1 MLRVIGAAV
10 RGARHEKLGEPLQ
23 DAFMSMVDRDKLYVS
38 IADGHG
44 SKLHFRSHIG
54 SSLAVI
60 ASSEILK
67 HHAEQIARQESYDDR
82 RRSAVNVITAII
94 AHWSKLCLKELRSQ
108 PFSTEELS
116 KLGKEEKEKLAKNAL
131 LAYGSTLTSL
141 VAWKNLVYGFS
152 IGDGDVL
159 GLRRGEVFS
168 LIEADSLVG
177 DETYSLTGTEVY
189 KYLKYFEADK
199 SEIKHY
205 LMATDGYR
213 KSFETEE
220 DFFSVLRDMKK
231 YLDEEGES
239 LLERELEN
247 WLKET
252 TRGGSGDDITCCL
265 LFES

>member
-1 MLRVIGAAV
+1 MLRVIGATV
-10 RGARHEKLGEPLQ
+10 KGARHEKLGEPLQ
-23 DAFMSMVDRDKLYVS
+23 DAFLSMVDRDKLYVS

-60 ASSEILK
+60 ASAEILK
-67 HHAEQIARQESYDDR
+67 HHAEQIAKQESYEER
-82 RRSAVNVITAII
+82 RQGAINVITAII
-94 AHWSKLCLKELRSQ
+94 AHWSTLCLKELRRE

-116 KLGKEEKEKLAKNAL
+116 KLGREDKEKLSKNAL

-141 VAWKNLVYGFS
+141 IAWKNLVYGFS

-159 GLRRGEVFS
+159 GLKNGEVLS
-168 LIEADSLVG
+168 LIDSDGLVA
-177 DETYSLTGTEVY
+177 DETYSLTSPEVY
-189 KYLKYFEADK
+189 KNLKYFEVDK
-199 SEIKHY
+199 QEMSHY

-220 DFFSVLRDMKK
+220 GFFRVLKDMKK
-231 YLDEEGES
+231 YLDEGEGE
-239 LLERELEN
+239 LLEREIGT

-265 LFES
+265 LF